1 MGGSFFVCLDVV
13 FFVRILCFLRANYG
27 NETATTRQRDEND
40 IGGCRGNIRW
50 WRFGMDFAIKGVVMK
65 LL

>member
-13 FFVRILCFLRANYG
+13 FFVRILCFCRANYG
-27 NETATTRQRDEND
+27 NGTKTILEDV
-40 IGGCRGNIRW
+40 RGNIRW